1 MDMAHLV
8 VALAPA
14 FAAGFALQRLLEIL
28 DPIFEKLN
36 NAQLKKIL
44 LGLISFAAGL
54 GLAAWPKVRVLKEL
68 VAPDSAPS
76 ILDYLVTALIVSGGT
91 EGFNSILKF
100 LNYKK
105 EETKGQALNAVLD
118 AKMKKIPAEENLSMT
133 ENDEPITSNECIV
146 WRTGEFRQRVRQ
158 AVAEWA
164 QQPVESILPT
174 NTLGQLAKG
183 TPWNTGQQARL
194 VEGVNAH
201 AVFAPQFPN
210 SQMRP
215 PSQLIS
221 AGTTVEEWE
230 GEVWGRQDPITP
242 CLAFT
247 N

>member
-1 MDMAHLV
+1 MEMAHLV

-105 EETKGQALNAVLD
+105 EETKAAASALTGSNNPSIGRRTADREDLMTQIANNDFSLGD
-118 AKMKKIPAEENLSMT
+118 AERCAHDCATDVGKSI
-133 ENDEPITSNECIV
+133 
-146 WRTGEFRQRVRQ
+146 EFD
-158 AVAEWA
+158 
-164 QQPVESILPT
+164 PG
-174 NTLGQLAKG
+174 NTLGDYGL
-183 TPWNTGQQARL
+183 
-194 VEGVNAH
+194 
-201 AVFAPQFPN
+201 
-210 SQMRP
+210 
-215 PSQLIS
+215 
-221 AGTTVEEWE
+221 
-230 GEVWGRQDPITP
+230 ITP
-242 CLAFT
+242 EQFSLYRKDIRT
-247 N
+247 NISFGLPSFGRTVDPNALKDLSDSNTILEVGKILKEFSTPA